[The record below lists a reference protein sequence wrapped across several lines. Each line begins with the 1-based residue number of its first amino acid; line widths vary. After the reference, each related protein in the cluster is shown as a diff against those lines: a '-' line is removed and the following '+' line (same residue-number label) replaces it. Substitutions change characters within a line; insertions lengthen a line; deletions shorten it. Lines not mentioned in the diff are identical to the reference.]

1 MRFVALQGSI
11 QHRVQTPKPFSTIIT
26 NLNVA
31 AKWVNRHVLCVISV
45 EVYWFEAGCFLLDF
59 GVK

>member
-11 QHRVQTPKPFSTIIT
+11 QHRVQIPNPFSTIIT

-31 AKWVNRHVLCVISV
+31 SKCVYRHVLRMISAD
-45 EVYWFEAGCFLLDF
+45 EYWFEAGCFLLDI

>member
-26 NLNVA
+26 NLNVTT
-31 AKWVNRHVLCVISV
+31 KWVNRHVLHMIIA
-45 EVYWFEAGCFLLDF
+45 EVYWFEAGCFLLDI